1 MNSVNSTASMIMCDL
16 NCRIVN
22 GGYASIMII
31 SAINIPANTANAI
44 FMAASL
50 SYSLYVIK
58 NCGLTALKLT
68 LPSWLRMT
76 NPSRSVSPIA
86 LWSVE

>member
-1 MNSVNSTASMIMCDL
+1 MNSANSTASMIMCDL

-22 GGYASIMII
+22 GVYASIMLI
-31 SAINIPANTANAI
+31 SAINILANTAIAI
-44 FMAASL
+44 FMAAFL

-58 NCGLTALKLT
+58 NCGLTALKLIT
-68 LPSWLRMT
+68 PSWLRIT

-86 LWSVE
+86 LWPVA

>member
-22 GGYASIMII
+22 GAYASIMII

-58 NCGLTALKLT
+58 NCGLTALKLVT
-68 LPSWLRMT
+68 PSWLRMT
-76 NPSRSVSPIA
+76 NPSRNVSPIA
-86 LWSVE
+86 L

>member
-44 FMAASL
+44 FMAAFL
-50 SYSLYVIK
+50 SYSL
-58 NCGLTALKLT
+58 
-68 LPSWLRMT
+68 
-76 NPSRSVSPIA
+76 
-86 LWSVE
+86 

>member
-1 MNSVNSTASMIMCDL
+1 MNSVNSTASMIMRDL

-31 SAINIPANTANAI
+31 SAINIPANTANTI
-44 FMAASL
+44 FMVASL

-76 NPSRSVSPIA
+76 SPSRNVSPIA
-86 LWSVE
+86 L